1 MSSRLHLWAVVL
13 AGLLSASP
21 IASGADRPVPLSK
34 RGVDRLTPSR
44 GPAILGAVFRKTQ
57 RGEVVMSVR
66 RDWLK
71 TEDPERL
78 QLADASLAESSPRAW
93 RRLLGRIDDW
103 KKTLKP
109 DSPLRAVLDLERK
122 RVADL
127 LKAVEGGGRVPA
139 TRFLALVIPRKEIS
153 ALTVQPVVRKQVALV
168 SWVEGL
174 KRVETRSVDDLAAEL
189 MTAGLDPATAGAESL
204 WRELP
209 VVEDDDRTWRIR
221 RVLKAC
227 QLSEPLH
234 FQGTGGLLLAANE
247 KKRGGGLDQPVDA
260 KMIGDLVGQL
270 LGGDLGGDL
279 GKLLEQLGGRAK
291 PRGGDSSPLLTAARR
306 AEAAG
311 RDAFRVTRFRHDV
324 TGRRTTVTSEFL
336 VKVDRGEWVLAWQ
349 ESRTIEVRARPDARK
364 RIERDP
370 RVQGVLKLVKA
381 LGLDG
386 GDRAIETAI
395 QFGAATQ
402 EGQQRL
408 DSGFLKFRDRYG
420 HRLDSPPLWW
430 GRTLRTTDDRSGR
443 KPDGNG

>member
-1 MSSRLHLWAVVL
+1 MA
-13 AGLLSASP
+13 
-21 IASGADRPVPLSK
+21 
-34 RGVDRLTPSR
+34 
-44 GPAILGAVFRKTQ
+44 
-57 RGEVVMSVR
+57 VR

-71 TEDPERL
+71 AEDPERL

-93 RRLLGRIDDW
+93 RRLLERIDDW
-103 KKTLKP
+103 KKTLQP

-122 RVADL
+122 RVSDL
-127 LKAVEGGGRVPA
+127 LKSVEGGGRVPM
-139 TRFLALVIPRKEIS
+139 TRFLVLVIPRKEIS

-168 SWVEGL
+168 SWVEDL
-174 KRVETRSVDDLAAEL
+174 KRVETRSVEDLTAEL
-189 MTAGLDPATAGAESL
+189 MKAGLDPATAGAESL

-221 RVLKAC
+221 RVLKSC

-234 FQGTGGLLLAANE
+234 LQGTGGLLLAANQ
-247 KKRGGGLDQPVDA
+247 KKGGGGLDQPVDA
-260 KMIGDLVGQL
+260 KMIGDLIGQL

-279 GKLLEQLGGRAK
+279 GKLLEQFGGRAN
-291 PRGGDSSPLLTAARR
+291 PRGGDPLLAAARR

-349 ESRTIEVRARPDARK
+349 ESRTIEVRDRPDARK

-402 EGQQRL
+402 AGQQRL
-408 DSGFLKFRDRYG
+408 NSGFLRFRDRYS
-420 HRLDSPPLWW
+420 HRLDGPPLWW
-430 GRTLRTTDDRSGR
+430 GRTLRTAADRSGR
-443 KPDGNG
+443 EPAEND

>member
-1 MSSRLHLWAVVL
+1 MSSRLHLWAVILV
-13 AGLLSASP
+13 GLSSASP
-21 IASGADRPVPLSK
+21 TVVADDRPVPLSK
-34 RGVDRLTPSR
+34 RGVDRLSPSR
-44 GPAILGAVFRKTQ
+44 GPALLGAVFRKTP
-57 RGEVVMSVR
+57 RGEVVIAVR

-71 TEDPERL
+71 AEDPERL
-78 QLADASLAESSPRAW
+78 KRVDASLAESSPRVW

-109 DSPLRAVLDLERK
+109 DSPLRALLDLERK
-122 RVADL
+122 RISDL
-127 LKAVEGGGRVPA
+127 LKAVDGGGRVPA
-139 TRFLALVIPRKEIS
+139 TRFLTLVIPPKEIA
-153 ALTVQPVVRKQVALV
+153 ALTVQPAARKQVALV

-174 KRVETRSVDDLAAEL
+174 ERVETRSAEDLAAEL
-189 MTAGLDPATAGAESL
+189 MKAGLNPATAGAESL

-227 QLSEPLH
+227 QLAEPLH
-234 FQGTGGLLLAANE
+234 FQGTGGLLLAANG
-247 KKRGGGLDQPVDA
+247 KKGGGGLDQPVDA

-291 PRGGDSSPLLTAARR
+291 PRGGDSSPLLSAARR
-306 AEAAG
+306 AESAG

-336 VKVDRGEWVLAWQ
+336 VRVDRGEWVLAWQ

-364 RIERDP
+364 RIERDA

-420 HRLDSPPLWW
+420 HRLDGPLLWW
-430 GRTLRTTDDRSGR
+430 DRTLRTTDDGSGR
-443 KPDGNG
+443 KPGGNG

>member
-1 MSSRLHLWAVVL
+1 MA
-13 AGLLSASP
+13 
-21 IASGADRPVPLSK
+21 
-34 RGVDRLTPSR
+34 
-44 GPAILGAVFRKTQ
+44 
-57 RGEVVMSVR
+57 VR

-71 TEDPERL
+71 AEDPERL

-93 RRLLGRIDDW
+93 RRLLERIDDW

-109 DSPLRAVLDLERK
+109 DSPLRTVVDLERK

-127 LKAVEGGGRVPA
+127 LKSVEGGGRVPA
-139 TRFLALVIPRKEIS
+139 TRFLVLVIPRKEIS
-153 ALTVQPVVRKQVALV
+153 ALMVQPVVRKQVALV
-168 SWVEGL
+168 SWVEDL
-174 KRVETRSVDDLAAEL
+174 KRVETRSVEDLTAEL
-189 MTAGLDPATAGAESL
+189 MKAGLDPATAGAESL

-221 RVLKAC
+221 RVLKSC
-227 QLSEPLH
+227 QLADPLH
-234 FQGTGGLLLAANE
+234 FQGTGGLLLAANQ
-247 KKRGGGLDQPVDA
+247 KKGGGGLDQPVDA

-270 LGGDLGGDL
+270 LGGGLGGDL

-291 PRGGDSSPLLTAARR
+291 PRSGDSLLSAARR

-349 ESRTIEVRARPDARK
+349 ESRTIEVRARPDASK

-408 DSGFLKFRDRYG
+408 DSGFLKFRDRYS
-420 HRLDSPPLWW
+420 HRLDGPPLWW
-430 GRTLRTTDDRSGR
+430 GRTLRTAAERSGR
-443 KPDGNG
+443 EPAEND